1 MLSKRQR
8 RTRKIKEIIEN
19 EIRRLVK
26 ITKSKQ
32 SWHQNKDKSI
42 KNKNAKEYRIS

>member
-1 MLSKRQR
+1 MLSKRQKK
-8 RTRKIKEIIEN
+8 TRKIKEILVN

-32 SWHQNKDKSI
+32 SWNKK
-42 KNKNAKEYRIS
+42 